1 MRRSPPVYDILAPSP
16 EAHDRSCGRVEGPL
30 IGLKKKITRPEQ
42 MAGRLQKAYRCR
54 LARRILRRLN
64 KLRVFRL
71 ETSAVITLQCF
82 ARVVLAHKAATRKR
96 ALTYYK
102 RFMLTTRPNLGMALG
117 WSQKETEDLAAVTM
131 QVLNLLAFLVQNYKH

>member
-1 MRRSPPVYDILAPSP
+1 MRRSPAVHDILAPSP
-16 EAHDRSCGRVEGPL
+16 EAHDRLFEAPL

-42 MAGRLQKAYRCR
+42 LAARLQSAYRCR
-54 LARRILRRLN
+54 LARRILRRLH

-82 ARVVLAHKAATRKR
+82 ARVVLARKAATRKR

-102 RFMLTTRPNLGMALG
+102 RFMLTTRPNLRMALG

-131 QVLNLLAFLVQNYKH
+131 QVLNLLALLIQNYKH